1 MARIDPTSAECLIF
15 TYREGM
21 LSAIGHDL
29 MLRVTCFEIDV
40 TPGTRAI
47 HARFDT
53 ASLRVV
59 AGSRGGAL
67 HDGALG
73 EEDRK
78 KIERSLR
85 DEVLHCSLYPSILFR
100 STEVQAMG
108 PGYLVTGELTMHG
121 VTRTISLR
129 SHPEGGRQTAEIS
142 LHQPDY
148 GVEPYSAFF
157 GGLKVRADV
166 TVRLRIEEPARG
178 R

>member
-21 LSAIGHDL
+21 LAAIGHDL
-29 MLRVTCFEIDV
+29 MLRVACFEIEV

-47 HARFDT
+47 QARFDA

-67 HDGALG
+67 QEGVLG
-73 EEDRK
+73 EDDRK
-78 KIERSLR
+78 KIERAIR
-85 DEVLHCSLYPSILFR
+85 DEVLHASLYPSILFR
-100 STEVQAMG
+100 STEVERVG
-108 PGYLVTGELTMHG
+108 DGYRVVGGLTLHG

-129 SHPEGGRQTAEIS
+129 SKLEGDRQTAELS

-148 GVEPYSAFF
+148 GVEPYQAFF

-166 TVRLRIEEPARG
+166 TVRIRIEEA
-178 R
+178 